1 MTRAMPEALPAE
13 RLRRVVDVAD
23 VAAALAEPQPGTARP
38 FGHERA
44 RDAIELA
51 LALPMAGGHLYVMGS
66 RGVGRRAVLAAA
78 LEAAAAGRPAGGDL
92 CYVSDFQE
100 PRCPK
105 ALHLPAGLGRK
116 LAADMERL
124 VEDLADALK
133 AAFQS
138 EDYRTRRQVIED
150 ELKERQEE
158 AVEAVE
164 KEARDQGIA
173 LLRAPTGFIFAP
185 VKDGHVLQPDVF
197 QALPEAEQTRI
208 TGVIE
213 GLQKHLKEA
222 LSAIPGWMQDTRARI
237 RQLND
242 ETAAL
247 AVGHLVE
254 SFRETYHD
262 QPGILEHL
270 AALEAD
276 VRGHIG
282 VFLGYAEAQDQAPHS
297 ASIEELPPPFR
308 RYRVNL
314 LVDRGDAV
322 TAPVVFEDEPTFERL
337 LGRIEQRVEQGV
349 LVTDFLMVR
358 PGALHQANG
367 GFLYLDMQKL
377 LSRPMA
383 YDGLKRALKA
393 RELRIESPLAAM
405 GLMATQSLEPEPVP
419 LDVKVALLGDRML
432 FYLASELDPEFAELF
447 KVVADFD
454 DAIRTAGDASRQF
467 ARHVA
472 ALAGEQGLRPLE
484 PAAMA
489 ACLED
494 ALRRAGDVERLSA
507 DVESLLDLVREAD
520 HLAGQGG
527 LEAIAAGHVTAA
539 AEARERR
546 SARLRDRSIEQVEE
560 GIVKIATEGVASGQI
575 NGLAVL
581 QLGGFAFGRP
591 SRITASVRMGAGKL
605 VDIEREAKLGG
616 PLHSKGV
623 LILQGYLAQ
632 TFALDFPLALSASL
646 VFEQAYGGVDGDS
659 ASSAELYA
667 LLSAIADVP
676 IRQDLAVT
684 GSVDQRGLVQAIGGV
699 NEKIEGFFDVC
710 ARRGLTGSQGVL
722 IPSSNVRH
730 LMLAARVVEAVAAG
744 RFAVYP
750 IEHIEEG
757 LALLTGMTVGQRGAD
772 GRYPDGSLFGRVE
785 ARLRGFAEAQRRFA
799 KPDQTEAEA
808 WGPRRRVPP
817 RSPRPGPSSPF

>member
-1 MTRAMPEALPAE
+1 MKKEMPEALAAA
-13 RLRRVVDVAD
+13 RLRRVIEVETMAE
-23 VAAALAEPQPGTARP
+23 ALRLEGPGVEDGP
-38 FGHERA
+38 FGHARA
-44 RDAIELA
+44 RDAIDLA

-66 RGVGRRAVLAAA
+66 RGVGRQAV
-78 LEAAAAGRPAGGDL
+78 LEAALRAAAAERPAGGDL
-92 CYVSDFQE
+92 CYISDFQNA
-100 PRCPK
+100 RCPK
-105 ALHLPAGLGRK
+105 ALHLPAGMGRK
-116 LAADMERL
+116 LASDMERL
-124 VEDLADALK
+124 VEDLADVLK

-164 KEARDQGIA
+164 EEAKAQGIA

-185 VKDGHVLQPDVF
+185 TREGRVLQPDAF
-197 QALPEAEQTRI
+197 QALSEAEQQEITRI
-208 TGVIE
+208 IE
-213 GLQKHLKEA
+213 GLQKRLKEA
-222 LSAIPGWMQDTRARI
+222 LSAVPVWMQETRTKI
-237 RQLND
+237 RALND
-242 ETAAL
+242 ETAAM
-247 AVGHLVE
+247 AVGHLIE
-254 SFRETYHD
+254 ALRQTYRG
-262 QPGILEHL
+262 QPAILEHL
-270 AALEAD
+270 GALEAD

-282 VFLGYAEAQDQAPHS
+282 VFLGYAEAQEQAPHS
-297 ASIEELPPPFR
+297 VTIDELPPPFR

-314 LVDRGDAV
+314 LVDRGDAE

-337 LGRIEQRVEQGV
+337 LGRIEQRAEQGA

-367 GFLYLDMQKL
+367 GFLYLDLQKVL
-377 LSRPMA
+377 TRPMA
-383 YDGLKRALKA
+383 YEGLKRALKA
-393 RELRIESPLAAM
+393 KELRIESPLAAL
-405 GLMATQSLEPEPVP
+405 GLMATQSLEPEPVS
-419 LDVKVALLGDRML
+419 LDVKVALMGDRML

-454 DAIRTAGDASRQF
+454 DVIRTEGDAAQHF
-467 ARHVA
+467 ARH
-472 ALAGEQGLRPLE
+472 LAGIAADQGLRPLE

-489 ACLED
+489 ACLEE

-507 DVESLLDLVREAD
+507 DIESLLDLIREAD
-520 HLAGQGG
+520 HLATKAGG
-527 LEAIAAGHVTAA
+527 ETVGAAQVRAA

-546 SARLRDRSIEQVEE
+546 LSRLRDRAIEQVEE
-560 GIVKIATEGVASGQI
+560 GVVRIATEGAVPGQI

-591 SRITASVRMGAGKL
+591 SRITASVRMGSGKL

-632 TFALDFPLALSASL
+632 TFAADFPLALSASL
-646 VFEQAYGGVDGDS
+646 VFEQSYGGVDGDS

-667 LLSAIADVP
+667 LISAIAGVP

-684 GSVDQRGLVQAIGGV
+684 GSVNQHGEVQAIGGV

-710 ARRGLTGSQGVL
+710 DRRGLTGSQGVM
-722 IPSSNVRH
+722 IPASNVRH
-730 LMLAARVVEAVAAG
+730 LMLASRVIEAVEAG

-750 IEHIEEG
+750 VETIEAG
-757 LALLTGMTVGQRGAD
+757 LALLTGMTVGERGAD
-772 GRYPDGSLFGRVE
+772 GRYPEGSLYARVE
-785 ARLRGFAEAQRRFA
+785 ARLRGFAEAQRKFA
-799 KPDQTEAEA
+799 KPREKEDEA
-808 WGPRRRVPP
+808 
-817 RSPRPGPSSPF
+817 

>member
-1 MTRAMPEALPAE
+1 MTEGMPEALPVA
-13 RLRRVVDVAD
+13 RLRRVIDVAE
-23 VAAALAEPQPGTARP
+23 VAAVLQGPAPAAMP

-44 RDAIELA
+44 RDALDLA

-66 RGVGRRAVLAAA
+66 RGVGRRAVLEAA
-78 LEAAAAGRPAGGDL
+78 LRATAAERHAGGDL

-133 AAFQS
+133 AAFQN
-138 EDYRTRRQVIED
+138 EDYRTRRQVFED

-164 KEARDQGIA
+164 KEAREQGIA

-185 VKDGHVLQPDVF
+185 VKDGHVLQPDAF
-197 QALPEAEQTRI
+197 GALPEAEQQRI
-208 TGVIE
+208 TSVIE
-213 GLQKHLKEA
+213 GLQKLLKEA
-222 LSAIPGWMQDTRARI
+222 LSAIPGWMQETRARI

-242 ETAAL
+242 ETAAM
-247 AVGHLVE
+247 AVGHLVA
-254 SFRETYHD
+254 SLRETYQD
-262 QPGILEHL
+262 QPAIQAHL
-270 AALEAD
+270 DALEAD

-314 LVDRGDAV
+314 LVDRGDDQE
-322 TAPVVFEDEPTFERL
+322 APVVFEDEPTFERL
-337 LGRIEQRVEQGV
+337 LGRIEHRAEQGA

-367 GFLYLDMQKL
+367 GFLYLELQKL
-377 LSRPMA
+377 LTRPMA

-393 RELRIESPLAAM
+393 KELRIESPLAAL

-432 FYLASELDPEFAELF
+432 FYLASELDPEFSELF

-454 DAIRTAGDASRQF
+454 DEIRTAGDGVPQF

-472 ALAGEQGLRPLE
+472 ALAAEAGLRPLR

-494 ALRRAGDVERLSA
+494 ALRRAGDIERLSA
-507 DVESLLDLVREAD
+507 DIQSLLDLVREAD
-520 HLAGQGG
+520 HLAKKGG
-527 LEAIAAGHVTAA
+527 AAAIEAGHVTAA

-546 SARLRDRSIEQVEE
+546 LARLRDRSIEQVEE
-560 GIVKIATEGVASGQI
+560 GLVRIRTEGAEPGQI

-632 TFALDFPLALSASL
+632 TFARDFPLALSASL
-646 VFEQAYGGVDGDS
+646 VFEQSYGGVDGDS
-659 ASSAELYA
+659 ASSTELYA
-667 LLSAIADVP
+667 LISAITDVP

-684 GSVDQRGLVQAIGGV
+684 GSVDQRGEVQAIGGV

-710 ARRGLTGSQGVL
+710 ARRGLTGTQGVM
-722 IPSSNVRH
+722 IPASNVRH
-730 LMLAARVVEAVAAG
+730 LMLAPRVLEAVAAG

-750 IEHIEEG
+750 IEHIEAG
-757 LALLTGMTVGQRGAD
+757 LALLTGMTVGRRGAD
-772 GRYPDGSLFGRVE
+772 GRFPEGSLYALVE
-785 ARLRGFAEAQRRFA
+785 VRLRGFAEAQRRFA
-799 KPDQTEAEA
+799 KPDEAGETA
-808 WGPRRRVPP
+808 A
-817 RSPRPGPSSPF
+817 PS

>member
-1 MTRAMPEALPAE
+1 MTRERPEALPVE
-13 RLRRVVDVAD
+13 RLRREVA
-23 VAAALAEPQPGTARP
+23 VAEMAAALDPGPDPAGQPL
-38 FGHERA
+38 GHERA
-44 RDAIELA
+44 REAIDLA
-51 LALPMAGGHLYVMGS
+51 LALPMDGGHLFVMGS
-66 RGVGRRAVLAAA
+66 RGVGRRTVLQAA
-78 LEAAAAGRPAGGDL
+78 LEAAAAARPPGVDL

-133 AAFQS
+133 AAFQN
-138 EDYRTRRQVIED
+138 EDYRTRRQVFED

-158 AVEAVE
+158 AVESVE
-164 KEARDQGIA
+164 KAAREEGIA

-185 VKDGHVLQPDVF
+185 TREGRVLQPDAF
-197 QALPEAEQTRI
+197 QALPEEEQAAITR
-208 TGVIE
+208 TIE
-213 GLQKHLKEA
+213 ALQKRLKDA
-222 LSAIPGWMQDTRARI
+222 LSAVPAWMQETRARI

-242 ETAAL
+242 DTAAM
-247 AVGHLVE
+247 AVGHLVA
-254 SFRETYHD
+254 SLRQTYGD
-262 QPGILEHL
+262 QPEILAYL
-270 AALEAD
+270 KALEAD

-297 ASIEELPPPFR
+297 ASIDDLPPPFR

-314 LVDRGDAV
+314 LVDRDEDRE
-322 TAPVVFEDEPTFERL
+322 APVVYEDEPTFERL
-337 LGRIEQRVEQGV
+337 LGRIEQRAEQGA

-367 GFLYLDMQKL
+367 GFLYLDVQKL
-377 LSRPMA
+377 LTRPLA

-393 RELRIESPLAAM
+393 KQLRIESPLAAM
-405 GLMATQSLEPEPVP
+405 GLLATQSLEPEPVP
-419 LDVKVALLGDRML
+419 LDVKVALLGDRWL
-432 FYLASELDPEFAELF
+432 FYLLSGLDPEFPELF

-454 DAIRTAGDASRQF
+454 DDIKTEGDGVGRF
-467 ARHVA
+467 ARQA
-472 ALAGEQGLRPLE
+472 ARLAADAGLRPLA
-484 PAAMA
+484 PGAVAVA
-489 ACLED
+489 LED

-507 DVESLLDLVREAD
+507 DIASLIDLLREAD
-520 HLAGQGG
+520 HLAAKAGAATI
-527 LEAIAAGHVTAA
+527 EAGHVKAA
-539 AEARERR
+539 AAARERR
-546 SARLRDRSIEQVEE
+546 LARIRDRAIEQIDQGTVR
-560 GIVKIATEGVASGQI
+560 IRTEGSVAGMI

-591 SRITASVRMGAGKL
+591 SRITASVRMGAGRV

-632 TFALDFPLALSASL
+632 TFAQDFPLALSASL
-646 VFEQAYGGVDGDS
+646 VFEQSYGGVDGDS

-667 LLSAIADVP
+667 LVSAIADVP

-684 GSVDQRGLVQAIGGV
+684 GSVNQAGEVQAIGGV

-710 ARRGLTGSQGVL
+710 AKRGLTGSQGVL
-722 IPSSNVRH
+722 VPTANTRH
-730 LMLAARVVEAVAAG
+730 LMLADRVVEAVEAG

-750 IEHIEEG
+750 IDHIEEG
-757 LALLTGMTVGQRGAD
+757 LALLTGMSVGQRGMD
-772 GRYPDGSLFGRVE
+772 GHFPEGSLYARVE
-785 ARLRGFAEAQRRFA
+785 TRLRAFAEAQRRFA
-799 KPDQTEAEA
+799 KPAEGA
-808 WGPRRRVPP
+808 AD
-817 RSPRPGPSSPF
+817 RPGDREEDA

>member
-1 MTRAMPEALPAE
+1 MTESLPEALPVG
-13 RLRRVVDVAD
+13 RLRRVIDPAGLEP
-23 VAAALAEPQPGTARP
+23 AAAAEAEP
-38 FGHERA
+38 FGHGRA
-44 RDAIELA
+44 RDAIDLA
-51 LALPMAGGHLYVMGS
+51 LALPMAGGHLYVMGR
-66 RGVGRRAVLAAA
+66 RGVGRRAVLEAA
-78 LEAAAAGRPAGGDL
+78 LEAAAGERSAGDDL

-105 ALHLPAGLGRK
+105 SLHLPAGVGRR

-124 VEDLADALK
+124 VEDLADSLK
-133 AAFQS
+133 GAFQN
-138 EDYRTRRQVIED
+138 EDYRTRRQVFED

-164 KEARDQGIA
+164 KEAREQGIA

-185 VKDGHVLQPDVF
+185 IRDGHVLQPDAF
-197 QALPEAEQTRI
+197 QALPEEERQRI
-208 TGVIE
+208 TKQIE
-213 GLQKHLKEA
+213 GLQKRLKEA
-222 LSAIPGWMQDTRARI
+222 LAAIPSWMQETRAQI
-237 RQLND
+237 RELND

-247 AVGHLVE
+247 AVGHLIE
-254 SFRETYHD
+254 TLRERYRD
-262 QPGILEHL
+262 QPAILAHL
-270 AALEAD
+270 DALEAD
-276 VRGHIG
+276 VRGHVG
-282 VFLGYAEAQDQAPHS
+282 VFLGYAEEQEKAPHS
-297 ASIEELPPPFR
+297 TSIEELPPPFR

-314 LVDRGDAV
+314 LVDRQGSER
-322 TAPVVFEDEPTFERL
+322 APVVFEDEPTFERL
-337 LGRIEQRVEQGV
+337 LGRIEQRAEQGA
-349 LVTDFLMVR
+349 LVTDFLMIR

-367 GFLYLDMQKL
+367 GFLYLDLRKL

-383 YDGLKRALKA
+383 YEGLKRALKA
-393 RELRIESPLAAM
+393 KELRIESPLAAL

-454 DAIRTAGDASRQF
+454 DDIRIEGDGARQF
-467 ARHVA
+467 ARH
-472 ALAGEQGLRPLE
+472 LAKLGREAGLLALE

-494 ALRRAGDVERLSA
+494 ALRRAADIDRLSA
-507 DVESLLDLVREAD
+507 DIESLLDLVREAD
-520 HLAGQGG
+520 HLAKKAGA
-527 LEAIAAGHVTAA
+527 EAIEAGHVRAA

-546 SARLRDRSIEQVEE
+546 LARLRDRSIEQVEE
-560 GIVKIATEGVASGQI
+560 GLIHISTEGWAQGQI

-581 QLGGFAFGRP
+581 QLGGFGFGRP

-632 TFALDFPLALSASL
+632 TFATDFPLALSASL
-646 VFEQAYGGVDGDS
+646 VFEQSYGGVDGDS

-667 LLSAIADVP
+667 LISAIAEMP

-684 GSVDQRGLVQAIGGV
+684 GSVNQAGEVQAIGGV
-699 NEKIEGFFDVC
+699 NEKVEGFFDVC
-710 ARRGLTGSQGVL
+710 ARRGLTGSQGVM
-722 IPSSNVRH
+722 IPASNVRH
-730 LMLAARVVEAVAAG
+730 LMLAPRVLDAVEAG

-750 IEHIEEG
+750 IATIEAG
-757 LALLTGMTVGQRGAD
+757 LALLTGMTVGRRGDD
-772 GRYPDGSLFGRVE
+772 GRFPEGSLYGRVE
-785 ARLRGFAEAQRRFA
+785 ARLRGFAEAQRRFGKA
-799 KPDQTEAEA
+799 GEKEGEE
-808 WGPRRRVPP
+808 
-817 RSPRPGPSSPF
+817 